1 MTERDRITFYIMIGM
16 QMTDRAK
23 LLNQSCN
30 TPVAVFMTS
39 RSPPRQR
46 HPEGKPNPVS
56 AFVNHGQHMGQNA
69 H

>member
-23 LLNQSCN
+23 LLNQSC
-30 TPVAVFMTS
+30 
-39 RSPPRQR
+39 
-46 HPEGKPNPVS
+46 KNPVS
-56 AFVNHGQHMGQNA
+56 AFVNHGQHVGQNA